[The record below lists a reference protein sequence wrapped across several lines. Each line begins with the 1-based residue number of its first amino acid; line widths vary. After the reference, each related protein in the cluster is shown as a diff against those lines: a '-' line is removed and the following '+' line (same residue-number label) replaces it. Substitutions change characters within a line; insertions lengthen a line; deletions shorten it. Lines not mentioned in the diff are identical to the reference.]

1 LIENIDSITNLHS
14 SYDRKMNLY
23 IGIHWLFRFFETFD
37 FENKRKYAKNFGYSM
52 DDSVI
57 FTLLR
62 YHCFSIAA
70 TTAKVDNTPVFKI
83 KAWRNKGV
91 TFPFCSQ
98 YIPMEVINHP
108 RHRSICYHPSLLP
121 RHRGASAI

>member
-1 LIENIDSITNLHS
+1 
-14 SYDRKMNLY
+14 
-23 IGIHWLFRFFETFD
+23 
-37 FENKRKYAKNFGYSM
+37 M

-57 FTLLR
+57 FILLH

-70 TTAKVDNTPVFKI
+70 TTAKADNTPVFKI
-83 KAWRNKGV
+83 KAWRSKGV
-91 TFPFCSQ
+91 TLPEILELYKSIEVDLNVLPFCSQ

-121 RHRGASAI
+121 RHRGASAISWLVLL